1 MRKTQ
6 FAEGQFYHIY
16 NRGTDKRKIFLDD
29 ADFQRFLLSMELMND
44 EQNDLMSQWKDFK
57 TANPNA
63 DLNSFPR
70 LSLGKRK
77 PLVKLVCFSLLPNHY
92 HFILEQAAEKGIERF
107 MHRIGVGYS
116 MYFNLKHTREGKLFD
131 GAFKAINAGDDRYLK
146 YLYSYIHL
154 NPAKLIDKNWKNSV
168 REDNKEILNF
178 CLLYPNSSI
187 GEYKNSSYKIINP
200 RRFPDYFPSPTSH
213 MKELAEWLQL
223 TP

>member
-1 MRKTQ
+1 MALRKEL
-6 FAEGQFYHIY
+6 FAVGEYYHLY
-16 NRGTDKRKIFLDD
+16 SRGVDKRKIFLNAQDYRK
-29 ADFQRFLLSMELMND
+29 FQFLMYVCNSEKSIVLRDIGKNFDRGGTIVDVGAFCLM
-44 EQNDLMSQWKDFK
+44 
-57 TANPNA
+57 
-63 DLNSFPR
+63 
-70 LSLGKRK
+70 
-77 PLVKLVCFSLLPNHY
+77 PNHF
-92 HFILEQAAEKGIERF
+92 HILAREKIENGISLYMRKLLT
-107 MHRIGVGYS
+107 GYS

-154 NPAKLIDKNWKNSV
+154 NPAKLIDKNWKYSV

>member
-1 MRKTQ
+1 MYVCNSEKSIVLRDIGKNFDRGGTIVDVGAFCLMPNNFHILAREKIENGISLYMRK
-6 FAEGQFYHIY
+6 
-16 NRGTDKRKIFLDD
+16 
-29 ADFQRFLLSMELMND
+29 LL
-44 EQNDLMSQWKDFK
+44 
-57 TANPNA
+57 T
-63 DLNSFPR
+63 
-70 LSLGKRK
+70 
-77 PLVKLVCFSLLPNHY
+77 
-92 HFILEQAAEKGIERF
+92 
-107 MHRIGVGYS
+107 GYS

>member
-1 MRKTQ
+1 MALRKEL
-6 FAEGQFYHIY
+6 FAVGEYYHLY
-16 NRGTDKRKIFLDD
+16 SRGVDKRKIFLNAQDYRK
-29 ADFQRFLLSMELMND
+29 FQFLMYVCNSEKSIVLRDIGKNFDRGGTIVDVGAFCLM
-44 EQNDLMSQWKDFK
+44 
-57 TANPNA
+57 
-63 DLNSFPR
+63 
-70 LSLGKRK
+70 
-77 PLVKLVCFSLLPNHY
+77 PNHF
-92 HFILEQAAEKGIERF
+92 HILAREKIENGISLYMRKLLT
-107 MHRIGVGYS
+107 GYS

>member
-1 MRKTQ
+1 MALRKEL
-6 FAEGQFYHIY
+6 FAVGEYYHLY
-16 NRGTDKRKIFLDD
+16 SRGVDKRKIFLNAQDYRK
-29 ADFQRFLLSMELMND
+29 FQFLMYVCNSEKSIILRNIGKNFDRGGTIVDVGAFCLM
-44 EQNDLMSQWKDFK
+44 
-57 TANPNA
+57 
-63 DLNSFPR
+63 
-70 LSLGKRK
+70 
-77 PLVKLVCFSLLPNHY
+77 PNHF
-92 HFILEQAAEKGIERF
+92 HILAREKIENGISLYMRKLLT
-107 MHRIGVGYS
+107 GYS

>member
-1 MRKTQ
+1 MALRREP
-6 FAEGQFYHIY
+6 FAVEEYYHLY
-16 NRGTDKRKIFLDD
+16 SRGVDKRKIFLNAQDYRK
-29 ADFQRFLLSMELMND
+29 FQFLMYVCNSEKSIVLRNIGKNFDRGRTIVDVGAFCLM
-44 EQNDLMSQWKDFK
+44 
-57 TANPNA
+57 
-63 DLNSFPR
+63 
-70 LSLGKRK
+70 
-77 PLVKLVCFSLLPNHY
+77 PNHF
-92 HFILEQAAEKGIERF
+92 HILVREKIENGISLYMRKLLT
-107 MHRIGVGYS
+107 GYS

-131 GAFKAINAGDDRYLK
+131 GAFKAINASDDRYLK

>member
-1 MRKTQ
+1 MALRREP
-6 FAEGQFYHIY
+6 FAVGEYYHLY
-16 NRGTDKRKIFLDD
+16 SRGVDKRKIFLNAQDYRK
-29 ADFQRFLLSMELMND
+29 FQFLMYVCNSEKSIVLRDIGKNFDRGGTIVDVGAFCLM
-44 EQNDLMSQWKDFK
+44 
-57 TANPNA
+57 
-63 DLNSFPR
+63 
-70 LSLGKRK
+70 
-77 PLVKLVCFSLLPNHY
+77 PNHF
-92 HFILEQAAEKGIERF
+92 HILAREKIENGISLYMRKLLT
-107 MHRIGVGYS
+107 GYS